1 VAVSQRRTDP
11 LDIRVADFDQ
21 SELKHTVFLNSVPK
35 CGTHLIRNLV
45 RMFVPHA
52 QQYHADYIQIPNLA
66 RNLEAFSSERRWVSW
81 GHLLFSDQSAMAVR
95 DARHLVM
102 VRDPYDWVLA
112 RARFYLSDQL
122 SHPLNHVK
130 GGACSVEQI
139 LNMMIFGVHERA
151 PSLRDM
157 FENNAVAWMGT
168 GVKLVRYEDVTANL
182 KRLESPEAEAFFHD
196 LLEFC
201 GVDPVP
207 DDWRERLRVGTDTRL
222 SRTAREHLTLSVDLP
237 DTLPDTQRKLVDF
250 AAPGLRALL
259 GYA

>member
-1 VAVSQRRTDP
+1 VTVHQRQADP
-11 LDIRVADFDQ
+11 LTIHVAAFRQ
-21 SELKHTVFLNSVPK
+21 AELKHTVFLNSVPK

-45 RMFVPHA
+45 RMFTPHQ

-66 RNLEAFSSERRWVSW
+66 RNLEAFSPERRWVSW

-95 DARHLVM
+95 GARHVVM

-130 GGACSVEQI
+130 GGACSIEQI
-139 LNMMIFGVHERA
+139 LSMMIFGVPERA

-157 FENNAVAWMGT
+157 FDNNAVAWLGT
-168 GVKLVRYEDVTANL
+168 GVKLVRYEDVTRNL
-182 KRLESPEAEAFFHD
+182 KRLEEPEAEAFFRD
-196 LLEFC
+196 LLGFC
-201 GVDPVP
+201 GIDFP
-207 DDWRERLRVGTDTRL
+207 DDWRERLKVGTDPKL
-222 SRTAREHLTLSVDLP
+222 SRTAREHLTLHVELP
-237 DTLPDTQRKLVDF
+237 AALPETQRRLVDF